1 MTYSADVQRR
11 RYALMV
17 LMKSA
22 DDRLSKGI
30 GTGEFMCVYWPSRG
44 QEAVGAAV
52 GVPRAPCNG
61 PDKQ

>member
-1 MTYSADVQRR
+1 
-11 RYALMV
+11 MV

-22 DDRLSKGI
+22 DDRLAKGI
-30 GTGEFMCVYWPSRG
+30 GTGEFMCVHWPSRG
-44 QEAVGAAV
+44 QEALGAAV